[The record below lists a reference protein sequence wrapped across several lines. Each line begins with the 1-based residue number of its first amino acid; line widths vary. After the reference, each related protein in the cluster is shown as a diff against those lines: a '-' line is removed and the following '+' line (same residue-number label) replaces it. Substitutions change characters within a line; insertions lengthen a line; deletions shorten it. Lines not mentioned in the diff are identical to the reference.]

1 MYFVTSNICSA
12 LCSTNTFF
20 STVFM
25 KFAANAKAAIINQN
39 TGRFE
44 AAGVA
49 YSSSFTKAV

>member
-1 MYFVTSNICSA
+1 
-12 LCSTNTFF
+12 
-20 STVFM
+20 M

-44 AAGVA
+44 AAGAA